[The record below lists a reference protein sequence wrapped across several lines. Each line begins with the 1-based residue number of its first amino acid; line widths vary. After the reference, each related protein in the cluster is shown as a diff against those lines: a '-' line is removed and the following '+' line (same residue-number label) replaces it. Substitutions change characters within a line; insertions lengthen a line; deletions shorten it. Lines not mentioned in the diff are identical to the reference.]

1 MGHFPKAPLAVEWHR
16 NLLEIDCEV
25 LSQEARHNSATAK
38 VVAPNRYADE
48 KPKTVPN
55 ARTYDDSSEEVNPY
69 LFGDNVFNDFLRMK
83 ITVRLDHT
91 SDGQEIFKQDR
102 K

>member
-16 NLLEIDCEV
+16 NSLEIDFTF
-25 LSQEARHNSATAK
+25 LSQEARHKSATAQ

-55 ARTYDDSSEEVNPY
+55 TRTYDDSSEEVKAH
-69 LFGDNVFNDFLRMK
+69 FFERMFSMTFFRIK
-83 ITVRLDHT
+83 ITVQLDHA
-91 SDGQEIFKQDR
+91 SNV
-102 K
+102 